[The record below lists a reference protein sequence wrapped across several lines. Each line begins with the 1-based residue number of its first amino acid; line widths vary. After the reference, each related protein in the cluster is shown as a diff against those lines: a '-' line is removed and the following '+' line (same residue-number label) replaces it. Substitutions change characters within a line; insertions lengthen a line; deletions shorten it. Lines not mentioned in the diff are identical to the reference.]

1 MSTGVAVALLFLGTV
16 LWFLLP
22 LLPALRELFRPTD
35 IMPLQVV
42 GRDAGD
48 VALFARGF
56 QAYVTRQLERLPT
69 DSTEELLGKLPDGTP
84 FVRARR
90 LAEPLV
96 AEAMR
101 EEGLD
106 RVVVLTGPASFA
118 GGQTFLRE
126 VYARAAL
133 AGGPGSIYRALLGDA
148 GLALGPGSTV
158 LRWVHARGELLVG
171 DGSLLAGR
179 ASSDQAIRL
188 GQGVSFDRLAAPR
201 IVVGG
206 GSTVPDSV
214 AVPAAPLDLPLDR
227 ARQVGD
233 HLRIEGDLVIPAGA
247 VVGGHLVVTGTL
259 RIGPGARLTGNVK
272 AHRAIEIG
280 AGAVLEGAVVSRAQ
294 ITTDL
299 RARVAGPL
307 VAEAEV
313 SVGPGSVI
321 GDPQRPTSLACP
333 RVVLGAGVTVHG
345 LITATAGGST
355 AEQIYAENAPH

>member
-1 MSTGVAVALLFLGTV
+1 MSPGLAFALLFAGTI

-42 GRDAGD
+42 GRDAAD

-69 DSTEELLGKLPDGTP
+69 DATEELLGKLPDGTP

-96 AEAMR
+96 AEAKR

-106 RVVVLTGPASFA
+106 RVVVLTGPASF
-118 GGQTFLRE
+118 GGGETFVRE
-126 VYARAAL
+126 VYAKAAL
-133 AGGPGSIYRALLGDA
+133 AGGPGTIYRALLGDA
-148 GLALGPGSTV
+148 GLTLGPHTTV

-188 GQGVSFDRLAAPR
+188 GTGITFDRLAAPR

-206 GSTVPDSV
+206 GSTVPEIA
-214 AVPAAPLDLPLDR
+214 AVPAAPLDLPADR

-233 HLRIEGDLVIPAGA
+233 HVRIEGDLTIPAGA
-247 VVGGHLVVTGTL
+247 MVGGHLVVTGAL
-259 RIGPGARLTGNVK
+259 SIGPGARMTGNVK
-272 AHRAIEIG
+272 AHGAIEIG
-280 AGAVLEGAVVSRAQ
+280 AGAVLEGAVVSRSAVM
-294 ITTDL
+294 TGL
-299 RARVAGPL
+299 RARVAGPI
-307 VAEAEV
+307 VAESEV
-313 SVGPGSVI
+313 SVGPGAVI

-345 LITATAGGST
+345 LITATTGGIT
-355 AEQIYAENAPH
+355 TDPPG

>member
-1 MSTGVAVALLFLGTV
+1 MSTGVAFALLFLGTL

-22 LLPALRELFRPTD
+22 LLPALRELFKPTD

-69 DSTEELLGKLPDGTP
+69 DATEDQLGKLPDGTP

-90 LAEPLV
+90 LAEPLL
-96 AEAMR
+96 AEATR

-106 RVVVLTGPASFA
+106 RVVVLTGPTSLA
-118 GGQTFLRE
+118 GGETFVRE
-126 VYARAAL
+126 VYAKVGL
-133 AGGPGSIYRALLGDA
+133 VGGPGSIYRALLGDA
-148 GLALGPGSTV
+148 GLTLGPNSTV

-188 GQGVSFDRLAAPR
+188 GSSVAFDRLAAPR
-201 IVVGG
+201 IVVSG
-206 GSTVPDSV
+206 GS
-214 AVPAAPLDLPLDR
+214 AVPEIAAVPTAPLDLPIDR
-227 ARQVGD
+227 AHQVGD
-233 HLRIEGDLVIPAGA
+233 HVRIEGDLEIPAGA
-247 VVGGHLVVTGTL
+247 AVGGHLVVTGAL

-272 AHRAIEIG
+272 AHGAIEIG
-280 AGAVLEGAVVSRAQ
+280 SGAVLEGAVVSRSRV
-294 ITTDL
+294 TTGL
-299 RARVAGPL
+299 RARIAGPL

-313 SVGPGSVI
+313 SVGPGTVI
-321 GDPQRPTSLACP
+321 GDLQRPTSLACP
-333 RVVLGAGVTVHG
+333 KVVLGEGVTVHG
-345 LITATAGGST
+345 LITATVGGST
-355 AEQIYAENAPH
+355 TEQAI

>member
-1 MSTGVAVALLFLGTV
+1 MSTGAAFALLFLGTL
-16 LWFLLP
+16 LWLLLP

-69 DSTEELLGKLPDGTP
+69 DATEELLGKLPDGTP

-90 LAEPLV
+90 LAEPLL
-96 AEAMR
+96 AEAAR

-106 RVVVLTGPASFA
+106 RVVVLTGPASLA
-118 GGQTFLRE
+118 GGETFMRE
-126 VYARAAL
+126 VYAKAAL
-133 AGGPGSIYRALLGDA
+133 AGGPGSFYRALLGEA
-148 GLALGPGSTV
+148 SLTLGPNSTV

-188 GQGVSFDRLAAPR
+188 GRSVAFDRLAAPR

-206 GSTVPDSV
+206 GSTVPEV
-214 AVPAAPLDLPLDR
+214 AAVPAAPFDLPVDR
-227 ARQVGD
+227 AHQVGD
-233 HLRIEGDLVIPAGA
+233 HVRIEGDLEIPAGA
-247 VVGGHLVVTGTL
+247 VIGGHLVVTGAL
-259 RIGPGARLTGNVK
+259 SIGPGARLGGNVK
-272 AHRAIEIG
+272 AHGAVEIG
-280 AGAVLEGAVVSRAQ
+280 SGAVLEGAIVSRSRIA
-294 ITTDL
+294 TGL
-299 RARVAGPL
+299 RARIAGPL

-313 SVGPGSVI
+313 SVGPGTVL
-321 GDPQRPTSLACP
+321 GDQQHPTSLACP
-333 RVVLGAGVTVHG
+333 KLVLAEGVTVYG
-345 LITATAGGST
+345 LITATGGGST
-355 AEQIYAENAPH
+355 IEQAT

>member
-1 MSTGVAVALLFLGTV
+1 MSTGLAFALLFLGTV

-96 AEAMR
+96 AEATR

-106 RVVVLTGPASFA
+106 RVVVLTGPSSFA
-118 GGQTFLRE
+118 GGETFVRE
-126 VYARAAL
+126 VYAMAAL

-148 GLALGPGSTV
+148 GLTLGPNSTV

-179 ASSDQAIRL
+179 ASSDHAIRL
-188 GQGVSFDRLAAPR
+188 GHSVAFDRLAAPR

-206 GSTVPDSV
+206 GSAVPDIA

-227 ARQVGD
+227 AHQVGD
-233 HLRIEGDLVIPAGA
+233 HVRIEGDLVIPAGA

-259 RIGPGARLTGNVK
+259 SIGPGARLTGNVK
-272 AHRAIEIG
+272 AHGAVEIG
-280 AGAVLEGAVVSRAQ
+280 AGAVLEGALVSRSQ
-294 ITTDL
+294 ITTGL
-299 RARVAGPL
+299 RARIAGPL

-321 GDPQRPTSLACP
+321 GDQQRPTSLACP
-333 RVVLGAGVTVHG
+333 KVVLGAGVTVHG

-355 AEQIYAENAPH
+355 TEQVT